1 MQYTKLTDD
10 ELYGLM
16 KYGDSTAFNA
26 IYERHWGEVYNAVY
40 KRLMNS
46 NQAEEIVQDIFSEL
60 WRTRATKSIGN
71 LKNYLRVTGK
81 YQVYAIYRREK
92 NNPKFEEALEGIGI
106 RDTLQ
111 ADSPQN
117 EKDLKSMISAW
128 ITTQPP
134 KRRQIIHLGF
144 NKEMGTKDI
153 ALKLGISR
161 KTVQNQLL
169 TAKAALKEYIRK
181 MM

>member
-26 IYERHWGEVYNAVY
+26 IYNRHWGKVYEEAY
-40 KRLMNS
+40 KRLKDS
-46 NQAEEIVQDIFSEL
+46 DQAEEIVQDIFSDL
-60 WRTRATKSIGN
+60 WKTRSSKNIEN
-71 LKNYLRVTGK
+71 LRNYLRVAGK

-92 NNPKFEEALEGIGI
+92 NNPKFEEPLEGMALDGK
-106 RDTLQ
+106 L
-111 ADSPQN
+111 ADASQN
-117 EKDLKSMISAW
+117 EKDLKSVIADW
-128 ITTQPP
+128 IATQPP
-134 KRRQIIHLGF
+134 KRRQIIHLRF
-144 NKEMGTKDI
+144 NEEMGTKDI
-153 ALKLGISR
+153 ALKLGISQ

-169 TAKAALKEYIRK
+169 TAQAALKEYIRK

>member
-26 IYERHWGEVYNAVY
+26 IYERHWGEVYNAAY
-40 KRLMNS
+40 KRLMNAK
-46 NQAEEIVQDIFSEL
+46 QAEEIVQDIFSEL
-60 WRTRATKSIGN
+60 WKTRAAKSIGN
-71 LKNYLRVTGK
+71 LKNYLRIAGK

-92 NNPKFEEALEGIGI
+92 NNPKFEEPLEGIGI
-106 RDTLQ
+106 KDTLQ
-111 ADSPQN
+111 ADSLQN
-117 EKDLKSMISAW
+117 EKDLKSMIADW
-128 ITTQPP
+128 IATQPP
-134 KRRQIIHLGF
+134 KRRQIIHLRF
-144 NKEMGTKDI
+144 NEEMETKDI
-153 ALKLGISR
+153 ALKLGITQ

-169 TAKAALKEYIRK
+169 TAQTALREYIRK